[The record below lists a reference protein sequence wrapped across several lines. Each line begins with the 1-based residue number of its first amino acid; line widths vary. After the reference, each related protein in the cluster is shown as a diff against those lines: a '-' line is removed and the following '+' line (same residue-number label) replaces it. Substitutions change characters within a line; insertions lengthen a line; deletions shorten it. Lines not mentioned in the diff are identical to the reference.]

1 MATASVEQPDLTK
14 VSILGKDSIHCGFH
28 LSPYIADT
36 VLTNLPASTYVLIT
50 DTRVAKFHLESF
62 EAAFTDALA
71 ARPNTSA
78 RFLTHVIPPGETSK
92 SREGKAEI
100 EDFLLDNSCTR
111 DTVVLALGG
120 GVIGDL
126 VGFVAATFMRGVRFV
141 QIPTTLL
148 AMVDSSVGGKTA
160 IDTPHGKNLIGS
172 FWQPSYV
179 FIDAAF
185 LETLPQREFV
195 NGMAEVI
202 KTAAIW
208 NEDEFSML
216 EASAPALFAA
226 IGSSSSTTSA
236 GRTTATRHTVVTLD
250 ERETGLRNLVN
261 FGHTIGHAIEAVLT
275 PTILHGECVAIGM
288 VLEGEVARQLGV
300 LSQVGVGRITRALK
314 AYGLPTSTKDP
325 RIAAVPASRLLTI
338 DRLLDIMKIDK
349 KNSGPEK
356 KIVLLSRIGKTYEE
370 RATGVKDEVIRRVL
384 AEACRVIP
392 GIPRGNPVRM
402 STPGSKSI
410 SNRALVLAALGNGTC
425 RLRNLLHSDDTQ
437 VMMSALIELKGA
449 KFAWEDGGETLVVS
463 GGGGAFTIPPAGK
476 ELYLGNAG
484 TAARFLT
491 TVCTLVGPDSSSATA
506 SSEFPEG
513 YTFITGNARMKQ
525 RPCGPL
531 VDALRANGSKVKYIE
546 SEGCLPLHIG
556 AGGLKGGTIQL
567 AASVSSQYVSSI
579 LLCAPYARDEDVV
592 LELVGGQV
600 ISQPY
605 IDMTLAMMKTFGVE
619 VTRRKAEDGTLL
631 DIYDIPRAQYTN
643 PEKYAIESDASSAT
657 YPLAVAAITGTTCT
671 IENIGTSSL
680 QGDAGFAV
688 NVLKRMGCKVE
699 QSENETTVTGPPIGQ
714 LKAIG
719 LVDMET
725 MTDAFLTA
733 VVVAAVCG
741 EGSAEGLESD
751 VPKNTTRILGI
762 ANQRVKECNRIR
774 AMIDEL
780 AKFGVKTKELDDGL
794 EVYGQPI
801 ETLNKNVSV
810 HCYDDHRVAMAFSVL
825 ATVVPGTILEEKRCI
840 GIDVEGIE
848 LAHQSP
854 AVAKYN
860 PEATII
866 IVGMRGAGK
875 THIGGIAAASLG
887 WKFIDADH
895 VFEGRTGELVSQYV
909 RSKGWTAF
917 RQAESQI
924 IQDLLAENPT
934 RTIISTGGGI
944 VESPLNRALLS
955 GYGRATGPVVYVMRD
970 VNEILSYLG
979 SETAR
984 PAYGEEIADVYWRR
998 EPWFREV
1005 STHEYISYTGGFHAA
1020 NGATPGEI
1028 ASACR
1033 DETARFFRQIT
1044 GIKPNLSEALAQGER
1059 SFFLSL
1065 TYPDLL
1071 PAVPSIPLLTA
1082 GADAIELRVD
1092 LLNPSGDPVTGPPN
1106 IPSLDF
1112 VATQLSALRHTSSLP
1127 VVFTVRTAS
1136 QGGAFP
1142 DTAEKEAFA
1151 LYNLALRHGVEYID
1165 VEISWS
1171 DKKIQDLAAR
1181 KGASQ
1186 IIASWHDWSGNMKWN
1201 GAVVKE
1207 KYALAERVGDIVKIV
1222 GKALS
1227 IEDNFALRA
1236 FAAAH
1241 TSKPFIGINMGAEGQ
1256 LSRVLNTAFTPVS
1269 HPLLPT
1275 RAAPGQMSVQ
1285 DIHTALHLN
1294 GQLAPQKFYLF
1305 GSPIAHSMSPH
1316 LHNTGFEKLGLPHKY
1331 HIFETATIT
1340 DEVKAVIRA
1349 PEFGGASVTIPLKL
1363 DIIPLLDEVSPE
1375 AKAIGAVNTIIP
1387 RKRADGSTS
1396 LFGTNTDW
1404 RAIHDLARNN
1414 LVVGITNETTALVLG
1429 AGGTARAA
1437 LYAIHALGIK
1447 TIYLFNRTRAA
1458 AQALAD
1464 TFPTFGI
1471 IPLDSLNSF
1480 PKAAP
1485 TVVVSAIPATGTT
1498 TEKAS
1503 DSAGVYLPPSLF
1515 EAPSGVVVEMAYK
1528 PAVTPVLGLA
1538 AKSSGWVGVRGVDI
1552 LCEQGFY
1559 QYEAWTGRKA
1569 PRAAMKAKVIS
1580 LYDSQQ

>member
-1 MATASVEQPDLTK
+1 MASVEQPDLTK

-28 LSPYIADT
+28 LTPYIVHT
-36 VLTNLPASTYVLIT
+36 VLSTLPASTYVLIT
-50 DTRVAKFHLESF
+50 DTRVAGFGHLEKF
-62 EAAFTDALA
+62 ESAFAEAFAAK
-71 ARPNTSA
+71 PENTT

-100 EDFLLDNSCTR
+100 EDFLLDNACTR
-111 DTVVLALGG
+111 DTVILALGG

-179 FIDAAF
+179 FIDAAY

-208 NEDEFSML
+208 NEEEYSML
-216 EASAPALFAA
+216 ESSAPALFSA
-226 IGSSSSTTSA
+226 IDHFLLLDQR
-236 GRTTATRHTVVTLD
+236 RTNPRHPLRIPGPPPACYHREHPRQAHIVTLD

-261 FGHTIGHAIEAVLT
+261 FGHTIGLRS
-275 PTILHGECVAIGM
+275 PGD
-288 VLEGEVARQLGV
+288 RQGP
-300 LSQVGVGRITRALK
+300 AH
-314 AYGLPTSTKDP
+314 ST
-325 RIAAVPASRLLTI
+325 VPASRLLTI

-370 RATGVKDEVIRRVL
+370 KATGVKDEVIRRVL
-384 AEACRVIP
+384 AEAVRVIP
-392 GIPRGNPVRM
+392 GIPRNTPVRM

-449 KFAWEDGGETLVVS
+449 KFAWEDGGETLVVT
-463 GGGGAFTIPPAGK
+463 GGGGAFTIPPVGK
-476 ELYLGNAG
+476 EIYLGNAG

-491 TVCTLVGPDSSSATA
+491 SVCTLVGPDPSSATA
-506 SSEFPEG
+506 SAAFPDG

-531 VDALRANGSKVKYIE
+531 VDALRANGSKINYIE

-579 LLCAPYARDEDVV
+579 LLCAPYARDQDVV

-619 VTRRKAEDGTLL
+619 VTRRKAADGTLL
-631 DIYDIPRAQYTN
+631 DIYDIPRARYTN

-657 YPLAVAAITGTTCT
+657 YPLAVAAMTGTTCT

-733 VVVAAVCG
+733 VALAAVCG
-741 EGSAEGLESD
+741 NGSAEGLEPD
-751 VPKNTTRILGI
+751 APKNTTRILGI

-825 ATVVPGTILEEKRCI
+825 ACVVPGTILEEKRCVEKTWPNWWDDLTNKI

-848 LAHQSP
+848 LAHNGP
-854 AVAKYN
+854 AVAQYD

-875 THIGGIAAASLG
+875 THIGGIAAAALG
-887 WKFIDADH
+887 WTFIDADAS
-895 VFEGRTGELVSQYV
+895 FEAHTGELVSQFV
-909 RSKGWTAF
+909 RSKGWPAF
-917 RQAESQI
+917 RTMESKI
-924 IQDLLAENPT
+924 LQDLIAENPK
-934 RTIISTGGGI
+934 RTIISTGEVSSSRLQI
-944 VESPLNRALLS
+944 ARCSPTMDAPLARLS
-955 GYGRATGPVVYVMRD
+955 
-970 VNEILSYLG
+970 
-979 SETAR
+979 
-984 PAYGEEIADVYWRR
+984 YGEEIADVYWRR

-1005 STHEYISYTGGFHAA
+1005 STHEYISYTGGLHAA
-1020 NGATPGEI
+1020 NGATPCEI
-1028 ASACR
+1028 AAACR

-1044 GIKPNLSEALAQGER
+1044 GLKPNLSDALERGDR

-1065 TYPDLL
+1065 TYPDLA
-1071 PAVPSIPLLTA
+1071 PAVPSIPLCTA

-1092 LLNPSGDPVTGPPN
+1092 LLNPSGDPVTGAPN
-1106 IPSLDF
+1106 IPPLDF
-1112 VATQLSALRHTSSLP
+1112 VASQLSALRHTSPLP
-1127 VVFTVRTAS
+1127 VVFTVRTAT

-1151 LYNLALRHGVEYID
+1151 LYNLALRHGVEYVD

-1171 DKKIQDLAAR
+1171 DKKIHDLAAR
-1181 KGASQ
+1181 KGAAK

-1201 GAVVKE
+1201 GPVVKE
-1207 KYALAERVGDIVKIV
+1207 KYAIAERVGDIVKIV
-1222 GKALS
+1222 GKANS

-1236 FAAAH
+1236 FAASH

-1256 LSRVLNTAFTPVS
+1256 LSRVLNTVFTPVS

-1294 GQLAPQKFYLF
+1294 GQLAAKKFYLF
-1305 GSPIAHSMSPH
+1305 GHPIAHSMSPH

-1331 HIFETATIT
+1331 EILETPTVT
-1340 DEVKAVIRA
+1340 EELKAA
-1349 PEFGGASVTIPLKL
+1349 LGAEDFGGASVTIPLKL
-1363 DIIPLLDEVSPE
+1363 DVVPLLQEVSPE

-1387 RKRADGSTS
+1387 RKRADGSTY

-1414 LVVGITNETTALVLG
+1414 LVVGITPETTGLVLG

-1437 LYAIHALGIK
+1437 LFALNALGIK

-1458 AQALAD
+1458 AQALAES
-1464 TFPTFGI
+1464 FPTFGI
-1471 IPLDSLNSF
+1471 VPLDSLASF
-1480 PKAAP
+1480 PKASP

-1498 TEKAS
+1498 TTQGS
-1503 DSAGVYLPPSLF
+1503 GSAGVYLPPTLF
-1515 EAPSGVVVEMAYK
+1515 SSPSGVVVEMAYK

-1538 AKSSGWVGVRGVDI
+1538 AQSKGWVGVRGVDI

-1559 QYEAWTGRKA
+1559 QFEAWTGRKA
-1569 PRAAMKAKVIS
+1569 PRSSMKAKVLS
-1580 LYDSQQ
+1580 LYYGQE